1 MGEVMGKLDGKVAF
15 ITGGGA
21 GIAKACAAAFAREG
35 AKVGLLELNRE
46 MGQSAEKEICAA
58 GGDAF
63 FVETDVTDEISVR
76 NGVEAVVSRYG
87 RLDIIVNCAGGSVP
101 EDLPVQDMDLDV
113 WMRVV
118 KLNLLHPFLCS
129 RYGIPHLIKAGGGSI
144 IHFTSHKG
152 LLGTDRPAYSAS
164 KGGIVALTKTMAAQ
178 CAPHNI
184 RVNAIAPAGVLTE
197 RTARQH
203 ATATPQWLAYLAK
216 RKKAYPFADGKP
228 EDIAPA
234 ALFLA
239 SDDSRMFTGTTLRAD
254 GGNTSYLNF

>member
-1 MGEVMGKLDGKVAF
+1 MGRLSGKVAF
-15 ITGGGA
+15 LTGGGA
-21 GIAKACAAAFAREG
+21 GIAKACAKAFANEG
-35 AKVGLLELNRE
+35 AKVALLEINRE
-46 MGQSAEKEICAA
+46 DGRATEEEIRAA
-58 GGDAF
+58 GGDAVF
-63 FVETDVTDEISVR
+63 IETDVTDDTSVR
-76 NGVEAVVSRYG
+76 LGVEAVIARFG
-87 RLDIIVNCAGGSVP
+87 KLNIIVNCAGGSVP
-101 EDLPVQDMDLDV
+101 EDRPVQEMDLDV

-152 LLGTDRPAYSAS
+152 LMGTDRPAYSAS

-184 RVNAIAPAGVLTE
+184 RVNCIAPAGVLTE

-203 ATATPQWLAYLAK
+203 ATATPQWLAYLEK
-216 RKKAYPFADGKP
+216 RRKAYPFADGKP

-234 ALFLA
+234 VVFLA
-239 SDDSRMFTGTTLRAD
+239 SDESKMFTGTTLRAD
-254 GGNTSYLNF
+254 GGNTSYLNFN